1 MNRGMVMGDYELF
14 HAERA
19 KHKYIKKIG
28 KRYFYTQEQLRAFL
42 SEKGTDAGEKAKELK
57 TAASNSVSATKTAVA
72 KATQSTQPSKKE
84 AVQKSISNA
93 VKKKERK
100 VRRKVGKAV
109 VSTLAKRSMK
119 NIKKKAS
126 KGKESVSKFMKHRLT
141 TGGVTVTYAEAEI
154 KK

>member
-1 MNRGMVMGDYELF
+1 MGDYELF

-28 KRYFYTQEQLRAFL
+28 KRYFYTQEQLKAFL
-42 SEKGTDAGEKAKELK
+42 SEKGSDVSEKAKELK
-57 TAASNSVSATKTAVA
+57 TAASNSINTAKTAATQKTQTVQ
-72 KATQSTQPSKKE
+72 KATSKPTV
-84 AVQKSISNA
+84 ANA
-93 VKKKERK
+93 IKKKERK

-109 VSTLAKRSMK
+109 VSNLAKRSVKSM
-119 NIKKKAS
+119 KKKAS